1 MIKDREQTVE
11 ILKFLVLNYRKAR
24 NIGGNYDAIVHC
36 MNKYRAALMEEGM
49 TEKEN
54 EIIYLESKIRAGE
67 EQVQEYRD
75 EMMRLKKS

>member
-1 MIKDREQTVE
+1 MLKDREQTVG

-24 NIGGNYDAIVHC
+24 NIGGNYDAVVHC
-36 MNKYRAALMEEGM
+36 INKYRAALMEEGM

-54 EIIYLESKIRAGE
+54 EIVYLEAKVRAGE

-75 EMMRLKKS
+75 EMMRKIKS